1 MINYKYNVIM
11 EKDSNTLYGYIYS
24 LSFARLFLQATTWL
38 FAYTVARANLEMNPA
53 LEFITA
59 AIIGIGI
66 SIAIDG
72 SLSLLLNDLL
82 PSGKHPPYKW
92 ALAIGFSILTGSTTF
107 VSGVFLGEAK
117 RSGLGNEDRAE
128 ILAQSSAAHEKQL
141 SRLDADLE
149 EIQGKIAELEANYR
163 RDTAIIISNMTPNHR
178 MLYRTGKY
186 KPYLKSSATLK
197 ENVDRIEALG
207 TALQL
212 ELSSQKGRRY
222 TITKARDQLAG
233 LDPEASGKGKIGVI
247 DARNAKM
254 GALISGS
261 IYVVDI
267 VAILMV
273 WALFFLIKDKI
284 ASGAKLDVKTSSL
297 ARWLLD
303 RSAILQN
310 KLLSAFSGADDEIAE
325 AARMF
330 ISIPVGLIQLLA
342 WIAGIFAVVVTA
354 PTRLYRP
361 RPLMKKKRE
370 EHPPHEDVAPS
381 AVPVR
386 SGGQF
391 DAYEMQRRIEMQ
403 GARLE
408 MLRQE
413 QERKAQEE
421 RERAE
426 RDRKEMEEMNRA
438 ALAEQRRQMEEQA
451 RIRQEEERRQIE
463 AERKRLSEEKARQM
477 AELSEKNQK
486 KRSDSKKP
494 KPVSDTDSSEVSAKV
509 VGNKVKFDGVTYN
522 LSELA
527 KLTDRAATVYN
538 RQFTL
543 STPEGRK
550 KNADRWQAIKPV
562 LEQLGYEI
570 QYKDGHKVGITGG
583 RTINAKP

>member
-1 MINYKYNVIM
+1 M

-24 LSFARLFLQATTWL
+24 LSFAKLFLQATTWL